1 MDAASFE
8 PVVEDLTNK
17 AKHLGLYVVSTTIAT
32 DNEDLVGEDADED
45 MLEKNP
51 DIKAMIESGEA
62 SFALMVQFTVGD
74 LAFDTRV
81 QNPTQ
86 FETDQEFRR
95 MMPSEHELHR
105 DNLRER
111 IEAAGGEMSDADMLD
126 AMFGDLPGD
135 DFPELGE
142 DDPE

>member
-1 MDAASFE
+1 MI
-8 PVVEDLTNK
+8 
-17 AKHLGLYVVSTTIAT
+17 STTIAT
-32 DNEDLVGEDADED
+32 DNEDLVGEDED
-45 MLEKNP
+45 MLDKNP

-86 FETDQEFRR
+86 FETDAEFRR

-111 IEAAGGEMSDADMLD
+111 IEAAGGEMDDADMLE
-126 AMFGDLPGD
+126 AMFGDLPGEA
-135 DFPELGE
+135 FPEFDEPE